1 MQNNVISARQNS
13 VFALIYRIAAFTGI
27 CSIAESFSYPLMLM
41 LGIPALIAFVA
52 APLLML
58 TGYWLQAGWCRVI
71 KRKRAES
78 SRSYEQENSFYSFK
92 SAIPVA
98 IVSVFIAMICSRIAD
113 DVLRREAMKIGSFY
127 DEGTAVPATVG
138 LIAAALVMVGS
149 FVWFFPYDRLL
160 TGGGCF
166 AGLAV
171 TMVAFVIFG
180 QVSPVM
186 TGICIGV
193 FAVCVLIGV
202 NQYNI
207 GRTYHG
213 TVVAFLNLRS
223 RGYNLLLCLGILAFF
238 LVLLSGIYVV
248 VVGVRTLVLLCIAA
262 IFSSS
267 SSTQGDIRDENE
279 IRELTDNVS
288 EYVYGTSEPT
298 ESLNYWLFLLF
309 IILAV
314 AALVYILV
322 RRTDTV
328 KRIISKLKD
337 WLLALI
343 DMLFRPV
350 IDNISGGGE
359 VFCNYVDVEVKLR
372 DAKIREYREA
382 ERGRLT
388 WREFLSELRS
398 RRDQKEEFIYAYG
411 VFVSE
416 LRKMPLFIRKSDTP
430 REISARLRVNR
441 KYQGSDSGSGSGSGD
456 PTGDRRALID
466 RITAEYERLKYA
478 SGEPDAHTGEILD
491 ELCGLIRE
499 SL

>member
-1 MQNNVISARQNS
+1 MQNNVISARQNA

-41 LGIPALIAFVA
+41 LGIPSLIAFVS
-52 APLLML
+52 APIMML
-58 TGYWLQAGWCRVI
+58 IGYWLQAGWCRVI
-71 KRKRAES
+71 KRERVES

-98 IVSVFIAMICSRIAD
+98 VVSVLIAMICSRIAD
-113 DVLRREAMKIGSFY
+113 DVLRREALKIGQFY
-127 DEGTAVPATVG
+127 DEGTAVPTLVG
-138 LIAAALVMVGS
+138 LIAAALVMIGS

-160 TGGGCF
+160 TGGACF

-171 TMVAFVIFG
+171 SMVAFVIFG
-180 QVSPVM
+180 NVSPVM

-223 RGYNLLLCLGILAFF
+223 RGYNMLLCLCILAVFF
-238 LVLLSGIYVV
+238 VLLGGIYVI
-248 VVGVRTLVLLCIAA
+248 VVGLRTLGLLCIAA
-262 IFSSS
+262 ILSSS
-267 SSTQGDIRDENE
+267 SASEGDIRDEEE
-279 IRELTDNVS
+279 IREITGNVS
-288 EYVYGTSEPT
+288 EYVYGTSTPS
-298 ESLNYWLFLLF
+298 ESLNYWLFILF

-337 WLLALI
+337 WILALF

-350 IDNISGGGE
+350 IDNISGGGD

-372 DAKIREYREA
+372 DAQIREYREA

-388 WREFLSELRS
+388 WRDFLSGLRS
-398 RRDQKEEFIYAYG
+398 CSDQKAEYIYAYD

-416 LRKMPLFIRKSDTP
+416 LRKMPLFIKRSDTP

-441 KYQGSDSGSGSGSGD
+441 KYQGSENDKSS
-456 PTGDRRALID
+456 DRRALID

-478 SGEPDAHTGEILD
+478 SGEPDAETGKIFD